1 MIMYNNK
8 KLALSFFW
16 IVAGIAIVAFSVTE
30 KLDSSFYAGMG
41 GALAAVGVVQAI
53 RNIKYRKNAEYREKI
68 NVEVN
73 DERYSFLRMKS
84 WSLTG
89 YLFVMFAAAASI
101 AAAVLGE
108 KTVQITLGF
117 SVCAVLVIY
126 WVSYLVLSKKY

>member
-1 MIMYNNK
+1 MYNNK

-89 YLFVMFAAAASI
+89 YLFVLFAAAASI
-101 AAAVLGE
+101 VAAVLGE

-126 WVSYLVLSKKY
+126 WVSYLVLSRKY

>member
-1 MIMYNNK
+1 MYNNK

-53 RNIKYRKNAEYREKI
+53 RNIKYRKNAKYREKI

-126 WVSYLVLSKKY
+126 WVSYLVLSRKY

>member
-89 YLFVMFAAAASI
+89 YLFVLFAAAASI
-101 AAAVLGE
+101 VAAVLGE

-126 WVSYLVLSKKY
+126 WVSYLVLSRKY